1 MSGLPVQLVFS
12 SSGSAIIGTLRSN
25 DEDGNA
31 KVEKI
36 YRFYEQ
42 NNNFEQADEISSLS
56 EHGYGP

>member
-1 MSGLPVQLVFS
+1 MSGLPVQVVFS

-36 YRFYEQ
+36 YRFY
-42 NNNFEQADEISSLS
+42 NNFEQADEISSLS

>member
-1 MSGLPVQLVFS
+1 MSGLPVPVVFS

-36 YRFYEQ
+36 YRFY
-42 NNNFEQADEISSLS
+42 NNFEQADEISSLS